1 MLTPSIS
8 TVLNNIGESPF
19 WLSEGRSAFRSFE
32 HPILRQ
38 PFFKPS
44 AITFAETLSH
54 FPMVL
59 SEKPHPESD
68 GVHSSN
74 RTRTR
79 ALCWRRQSSRE
90 ASECESSARHRQQPK
105 AERRPAQTT
114 LRPAPCGSKFII
126 DSRNERRRKCA

>member
-8 TVLNNIGESPF
+8 IVLNNIGDSPF

-54 FPMVL
+54 FPLVL

-74 RTRTR
+74 KTR
-79 ALCWRRQSSRE
+79 RE
-90 ASECESSARHRQQPK
+90 RCAGDDNPRGK
-105 AERRPAQTT
+105 PANVNRLPDTANNQKQ
-114 LRPAPCGSKFII
+114 RDGQ
-126 DSRNERRRKCA
+126 RKR